1 MKTKFITIDKE
12 ILGGTP
18 VFLGTRIPVQTL
30 FDYLEGGYSIDDFLK
45 SFPTLKKT
53 QVMNVLRTAE
63 KFVVADENI
72 A

>member
-1 MKTKFITIDKE
+1 MKTKSITIDKD

-18 VFLGTRIPVQTL
+18 VFSGTRVSVQSL

-45 SFPTLKKT
+45 SFPTVKKI
-53 QVMNVLRTAE
+53 QVMDVLHTAE
-63 KFVVADENI
+63 KFALADENI